1 MYSGFDCGACIV
13 EQLSSEGV
21 VAIERISALIWITA
35 NTNIRVPVIEN

>member
-13 EQLSSEGV
+13 EQLSSGV

-35 NTNIRVPVIEN
+35 NANVRVPVIEN